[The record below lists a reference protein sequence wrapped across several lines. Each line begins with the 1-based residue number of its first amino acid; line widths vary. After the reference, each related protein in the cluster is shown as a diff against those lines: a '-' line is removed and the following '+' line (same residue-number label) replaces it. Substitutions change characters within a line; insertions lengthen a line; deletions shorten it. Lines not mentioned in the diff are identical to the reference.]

1 MNNTTQSEQSKR
13 LNVFDILPIL
23 IIKKIHRATLKI
35 VSGPTY
41 GVRIFPLHVTRPRNQ
56 IQDDI
61 IGRFIGAF
69 ILIRSVRDE
78 TKNARLG
85 QASLLGAPATR
96 NVITAYEFQLF

>member
-13 LNVFDILPIL
+13 LNVFDVPNLNH
-23 IIKKIHRATLKI
+23 KKTRATLKI
-35 VSGPTY
+35 VAAPTY
-41 GVRIFPLHVTRPRNQ
+41 GVRIFPLPVSRSRNQ

-61 IGRFIGAF
+61 IGRFIEAF

-85 QASLLGAPATR
+85 RASLLGAPA
-96 NVITAYEFQLF
+96 AS